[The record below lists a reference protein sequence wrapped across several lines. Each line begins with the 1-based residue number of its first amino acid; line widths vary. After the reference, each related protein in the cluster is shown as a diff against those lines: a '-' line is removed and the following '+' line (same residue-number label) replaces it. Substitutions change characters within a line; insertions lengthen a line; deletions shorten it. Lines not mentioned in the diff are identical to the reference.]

1 MRALIQRVSKA
12 SVNIDTSIFSKIEKG
27 LLIFLG
33 IEDTDT
39 LDDIQWLSGKIAR
52 LRIFND
58 EKGIMNMSVVDV
70 NGGLLVVSQFTLSA
84 STKRGNRPSYI
95 KASKSEFA
103 APMYEK
109 FVKQLKTDSGIDIR
123 IGKFGADMQVEL
135 INDGPVTIYIDTK
148 SKE

>member
-12 SVNIDTSIFSKIEKG
+12 SVNIDTNIFSKIEKG

-70 NGGLLVVSQFTLSA
+70 KGGLLVVSQFTLSA

-123 IGKFGADMQVEL
+123 IGRFGADMQVEL

>member
-12 SVNIDTSIFSKIEKG
+12 SVNIDCNIYSKIEKG

-70 NGGLLVVSQFTLSA
+70 KGGLLVVSQFTLSA

-103 APMYEK
+103 VPMYEV
-109 FVKQLKTDSGIDIR
+109 FVKQLKTDSGIDIKT
-123 IGKFGADMQVEL
+123 GKFGADMQVDL

>member
-12 SVNIDTSIFSKIEKG
+12 SVNIDCNIYSKIEKG

-70 NGGLLVVSQFTLSA
+70 KGGLMVVSQFTLSA

-103 APMYEK
+103 VPMYEV
-109 FVKQLKTDSGIDIR
+109 FVKQLKTDSGIDIKT
-123 IGKFGADMQVEL
+123 GKFGADMQVDL